1 MNHSRRNMNG
11 ENGTAIAHFR
21 NRSSERNLS
30 TLKRVKFGTVGREN
44 NIIVIEKNFMK

>member
-1 MNHSRRNMNG
+1 MGKMELPLHITG
-11 ENGTAIAHFR
+11 IGPQKETYQFQW
-21 NRSSERNLS
+21 